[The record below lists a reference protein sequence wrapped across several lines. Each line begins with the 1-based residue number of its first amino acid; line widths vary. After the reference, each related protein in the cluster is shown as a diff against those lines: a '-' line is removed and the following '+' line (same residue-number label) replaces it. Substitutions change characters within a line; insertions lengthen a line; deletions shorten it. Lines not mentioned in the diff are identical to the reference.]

1 MAVVPQ
7 VTTALQV
14 FVQRVADRPED
25 SAALI
30 SFIRQAL
37 VTLDAAQLL
46 VAGGGDREQA
56 PAAGPAL
63 YPPQAAKAETA
74 AESDVD
80 DVLPGMPQ
88 QGSGLPSSATLQPV
102 SDAWLPSY
110 WDVADP
116 DVRLTAED
124 RHRQQRMHSCL
135 AAVTPALSML
145 VRAHPEAALGLFGI
159 SNATKAWLLEH
170 GLPKALL
177 AKGCVL
183 LSLLDVSQD
192 LMVQMNVAAA
202 LSCCSLFSTNVQSRA
217 KFDALHSTARLRA
230 HQRRS
235 LPQELSSSC
244 WAQHSLVLT

>member
-30 SFIRQAL
+30 SLIRQAL
-37 VTLDAAQLL
+37 VTLDAAPL

-63 YPPQAAKAETA
+63 YSPQAATAGTA
-74 AESDVD
+74 ADNDVD

-88 QGSGLPSSATLQPV
+88 QGSGMPSSAVQQFV
-102 SDAWLPSY
+102 NDAWMPGY

-116 DVRLTAED
+116 DVRLTAEE
-124 RHRQQRMHSCL
+124 RHRHQRMHSCL

-145 VRAHPEAALGLFGI
+145 VRAHPEAALGLFGV
-159 SNATKAWLLEH
+159 SKATKTWLLEH
-170 GLPKALL
+170 GLPKAFL

-183 LSLLDVSQD
+183 RSLLDVSQD
-192 LMVQMNVAAA
+192 LMVQLSVAAA
-202 LSCCSLFSTNVQSRA
+202 LSCCPLFSTNIQPRA
-217 KFDALHSTARLRA
+217 KFDAVHSTARLRA
-230 HQRRS
+230 HQKRS
-235 LPQELSSSC
+235 ILQEVSSSC
-244 WAQHSLVLT
+244 WTQHSLELT